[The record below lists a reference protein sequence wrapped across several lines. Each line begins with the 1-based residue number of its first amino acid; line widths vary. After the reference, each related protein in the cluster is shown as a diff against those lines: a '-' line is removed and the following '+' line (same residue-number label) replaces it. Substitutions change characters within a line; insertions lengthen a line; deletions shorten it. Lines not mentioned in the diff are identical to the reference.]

1 MTEKTMMNQIEGLK
15 TYFVVKDKN
24 DFSIAKVLV
33 ASCETT
39 DFSACGKA
47 VFQTRNTLRT
57 KYPAG
62 KYTIETITTPKFE
75 LPITL
80 DNSLIEYK
88 VIA

>member
-1 MTEKTMMNQIEGLK
+1 MSAMEGMR
-15 TYFVVKDKN
+15 TYFVVKDRN

-33 ASCETT
+33 AMCETT

-47 VFQTRNTLRT
+47 VFQTRNALRT

-62 KYTIETITTPKFE
+62 KYTIDTITTPKLE

-80 DNSLIEYK
+80 DNSLIERK